1 MHDQCT
7 SLGKK
12 NYAISPQQ
20 TTQTCKII
28 LIKAVSFL
36 FPLQIKDRTYIP
48 CWDHEENMPI
58 NTVLHLLTL
67 IVH

>member
-7 SLGKK
+7 SLDK

-28 LIKAVSFL
+28 FIKAVRFF
-36 FPLQIKDRTYIP
+36 FPLQIKDRTYIT
-48 CWDHEENMPI
+48 CWDHEEKYAN
-58 NTVLHLLTL
+58 
-67 IVH
+67 